1 MSELSENVRIIIKI
15 NMLIFNKNL
24 IYVLNEK
31 LKIPLYKG
39 GKLNQDKGLISKY
52 LHHHKLMLL
61 CHDSKERK

>member
-15 NMLIFNKNL
+15 NMIIFNKNL

-39 GKLNQDKGLISKY
+39 GS
-52 LHHHKLMLL
+52 
-61 CHDSKERK
+61 